1 MKKPGKI
8 RHEWDIY
15 SNGYIYIYDN
25 GNMDNGNTVSDI
37 HGKIPQG

>member
-1 MKKPGKI
+1 M
-8 RHEWDIY
+8 
-15 SNGYIYIYDN
+15 NGIFTVMDIYIYDN

>member
-1 MKKPGKI
+1 MNGI
-8 RHEWDIY
+8 FTVMDIY
-15 SNGYIYIYDN
+15 IYVYDN